1 MIIHIFSKL
10 PPPLTG
16 QTLGTKIVYDFLNSK
31 NFNLNLYNISISK
44 KLKKEQFNLIY
55 SFKLILKF
63 LTQLYSL
70 KRKIKFGDVVY
81 FIPASSFFGIL
92 KDVVFCFF
100 LKNNVRI
107 VGHVRSGNLP
117 IIYNSYRLKLLTNYI
132 INKVT
137 LYIFLSKNLSTAA
150 GSIPSHK
157 KTFVKNPIDSEIVG
171 SVDEINK
178 RLNKIKNRNT
188 NNLKIIFIS
197 NMIKSK
203 GYFDLLE
210 SVEYLKSCFNFNF
223 SITFIGKW
231 RNNKDKIEFF
241 NQLSKVNLIENID
254 CKYVGYL
261 DNRKEIKKYLL
272 DSDLFCLPT
281 YYPVEA
287 QPRSII
293 EAMSNG
299 LPIIST
305 NHASIPE
312 VVQDKKNGFLINPKD
327 PLKIAESIINYTNK
341 ETLIKHS
348 KTSYEIYNKDFAETQ
363 LLNLLTKKIINE

>member
-1 MIIHIFSKL
+1 
-10 PPPLTG
+10 
-16 QTLGTKIVYDFLNSK
+16 
-31 NFNLNLYNISISK
+31 
-44 KLKKEQFNLIY
+44 
-55 SFKLILKF
+55 
-63 LTQLYSL
+63 
-70 KRKIKFGDVVY
+70 
-81 FIPASSFFGIL
+81 
-92 KDVVFCFF
+92 
-100 LKNNVRI
+100 
-107 VGHVRSGNLP
+107 
-117 IIYNSYRLKLLTNYI
+117 
-132 INKVT
+132 
-137 LYIFLSKNLSTAA
+137 
-150 GSIPSHK
+150 
-157 KTFVKNPIDSEIVG
+157 
-171 SVDEINK
+171 
-178 RLNKIKNRNT
+178 
-188 NNLKIIFIS
+188 
-197 NMIKSK
+197 MIKSK